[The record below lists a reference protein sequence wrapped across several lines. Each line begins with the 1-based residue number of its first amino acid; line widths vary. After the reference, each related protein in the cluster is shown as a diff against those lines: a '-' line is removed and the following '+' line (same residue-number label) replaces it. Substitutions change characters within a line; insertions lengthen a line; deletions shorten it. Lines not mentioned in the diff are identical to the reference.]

1 MARITSYLFVISN
14 KSLFQIKIA
23 KSIDNQPFNKKKKDS
38 FFFLLFFLDFLLT
51 NPDMNLDRQKDHNLW

>member
-38 FFFLLFFLDFLLT
+38 FFFLLFFL
-51 NPDMNLDRQKDHNLW
+51 